1 VITNRISV
9 KDWYIAQQRRM
20 KSYSQKVTD
29 SLEVSKPK
37 NHLLVLDGLR
47 AIACLAVLSYH
58 ISMFVRIYHLWSPSG
73 RMQTLLAIAANFG
86 VSGVFLFFILSGFLL
101 FLPFAKTLLFDGKW
115 SSISRFYLRRF
126 FRILPGYYAVL
137 FLVILFF
144 HPEFL
149 RSEYRAQLWQLL
161 TFRMSKALSDQVDGP
176 FWTLAI
182 EFQFYMLLPFITWIF
197 ALIVRRDGLRW
208 RLIKLSFCLLAML
221 GWGLLTRYWSL
232 VIPGTPVA
240 DFPQHILQVLKPYY
254 YGDRGKYFECFAVG
268 MLIAMIYSY
277 TQHAPRG
284 EHLRRVLQNWSSWI
298 FLAGLLILAYI
309 ATWLY
314 YYAIIGQSSPLFAF
328 ISPDVGFMNL
338 MYETWSPVL
347 YSICYGFCMIGL
359 LYSAKR
365 LKNPFESPVLRW
377 IGLISFSL
385 YMWHIPLLSLYMS
398 NTLPLFQGWKYGI
411 KLVSILAWVFFVVF
425 PISLTCYRWVE
436 MPGMRLGE
444 ALIQRVE
451 KLKKRSSTDRTRD
464 VPVQATLS
472 TPSETAQ
479 EKGNDTEKTEPD
491 LITVLAETPRR

>member
-1 VITNRISV
+1 VITNYIP
-9 KDWYIAQQRRM
+9 KDWYIALQGRM
-20 KSYSQKVTD
+20 KTYSQKVTA

-73 RMQTLLAIAANFG
+73 RLQTLFAIVANFG

-101 FLPFAKTLLFDGKW
+101 FLPFAKTLLFDGQW

-126 FRILPGYYAVL
+126 FRILPGYYMVL

-149 RSEYRAQLWQLL
+149 RPDYRSQLWLLL

-182 EFQFYMLLPFITWIF
+182 EFQFYMLLPFITGIF
-197 ALIVRRDGLRW
+197 ALIVRRGGLRW
-208 RLIKLSFCLLAML
+208 RLIKLSFCLLTLLA
-221 GWGLLTRYWSL
+221 WGLLTRYWSL
-232 VIPGTPVA
+232 VIPATPVS
-240 DFPQHILQVLKPYY
+240 DVPQHILQVLKPYY
-254 YGDRGKYFECFAVG
+254 YGDRGKYLECFAVG

-277 TQHAPRG
+277 TQNATRG
-284 EHLRRVLQNWSSWI
+284 EHLRRILQKWSSGI
-298 FLAGLLILAYI
+298 FLVGLLILAYLAI
-309 ATWLY
+309 WLY
-314 YYAIIGQSSPLFAF
+314 FYAIIWQSNPLFAF
-328 ISPDVGFMNL
+328 MSTDVGFMNL

-347 YSICYGFCMIGL
+347 YSICYGFCMLGL
-359 LYSAKR
+359 LYSVKR
-365 LKNPFESPVLRW
+365 LKHPFESPVLRW

-398 NTLPLFQGWKYGI
+398 NTLPLFQGWKYSI
-411 KLVSILAWVFFVVF
+411 KCVSILAWVFFVIF
-425 PISLTCYRWVE
+425 PISLVFYRWIE

-444 ALIQRVE
+444 IAIQGIE
-451 KLKKRSSTDRTRD
+451 KLKKRSSADISRK
-464 VPVQATLS
+464 VPAQAALS

-479 EKGNDTEKTEPD
+479 EKGDDREGTEPRRT
-491 LITVLAETPRR
+491 TVLAETPRR